1 MAIPLILRD
10 FAERQPTTRSTADA
24 AAVVWVPLPEGMA
37 FDGQADGVAM
47 NGASL
52 WNRLSGAWLR
62 LRSTDRA
69 A

>member
-1 MAIPLILRD
+1 MAVSLAFRD
-10 FAERQPTTRSTADA
+10 AASRPPVDA